1 MLQIRTDITQ
11 GSEEWYRLR
20 LGKITGSCFS
30 KLLGGNGAKEKYL
43 YDRANEIVTGCR
55 SDSDNFTNVHMRRGI
70 DFESEAKSQY
80 VMKTFSSV
88 EEVGLMQLGDY
99 VACSPDGLI
108 DEDGLIEIKVPD
120 SNNYFR
126 QMLEISLKGN
136 NAIPHEHYVQMQ
148 FYMYVCGREWCD
160 YVLYNPQHVINN
172 KELFIHRVERE
183 EEIQTNIGNVLDE
196 CVIKIKKYVEQYYA
210 ISNNI

>member
-1 MLQIRTDITQ
+1 MLQICTDIKQ
-11 GSEEWYRLR
+11 GSDEWYRLR

-55 SDSDNFTNVHMRRGI
+55 SDSDSFTNVHMRRGL
-70 DFESEAKSQY
+70 DFEAEAKSLY
-80 VMKTFSSV
+80 VIKTFTLV
-88 EEVGLMQLGDY
+88 NEVGLIQLGDY

-126 QMLEISLKGN
+126 QMLEISLKGST
-136 NAIPHEHYVQMQ
+136 AIPHDHYVQMQ

-160 YVLYNPQHVINN
+160 YVLYNPQHVVNN
-172 KELFIHRVERE
+172 KELFIHRVKRE
-183 EEIQTNIGNVLDE
+183 EEIQISIGNVLDE
-196 CVIKIKKYVEQYYA
+196 CVIKSKKYVEQYYS
-210 ISNNI
+210 IT

>member
-1 MLQIRTDITQ
+1 MLQIRTDIKQ
-11 GSEEWYRLR
+11 GSDEWYRLR

-55 SDSDNFTNVHMRRGI
+55 SDSDSFTNVHIRRGL

-80 VMKTFSSV
+80 VMKTFTLIN
-88 EEVGLMQLGDY
+88 EVGLVQIGDY

-126 QMLEISLKGN
+126 QM
-136 NAIPHEHYVQMQ
+136 
-148 FYMYVCGREWCD
+148 
-160 YVLYNPQHVINN
+160 
-172 KELFIHRVERE
+172 
-183 EEIQTNIGNVLDE
+183 
-196 CVIKIKKYVEQYYA
+196 
-210 ISNNI
+210 

>member
-1 MLQIRTDITQ
+1 MLQIRTDINQ
-11 GSEEWYRLR
+11 GSDEWYRLR

-80 VMKTFSSV
+80 VMKTFSFV

-210 ISNNI
+210 II